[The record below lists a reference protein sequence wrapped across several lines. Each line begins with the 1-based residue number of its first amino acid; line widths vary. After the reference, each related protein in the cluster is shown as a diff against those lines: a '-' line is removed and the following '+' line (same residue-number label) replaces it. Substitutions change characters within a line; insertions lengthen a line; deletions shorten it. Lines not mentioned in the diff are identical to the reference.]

1 MYGELLGCV
10 NWRIILGGREE
21 IQMGKVKVE
30 RTGRRGRWELVERR
44 RKRDVIML

>member
-1 MYGELLGCV
+1 MLIDGLF
-10 NWRIILGGREE
+10 GGKERRL
-21 IQMGKVKVE
+21 QMGRVKVE